1 MLVSSY
7 EERVP
12 VMEPAGR
19 YYNRL
24 SAIRALA
31 DSRDGAS
38 MVRTGTG
45 EKMQALIDDY
55 KRRAAE

>member
-1 MLVSSY
+1 
-7 EERVP
+7 
-12 VMEPAGR
+12 MEPAGR

-38 MVRTGTG
+38 MGRTGTG